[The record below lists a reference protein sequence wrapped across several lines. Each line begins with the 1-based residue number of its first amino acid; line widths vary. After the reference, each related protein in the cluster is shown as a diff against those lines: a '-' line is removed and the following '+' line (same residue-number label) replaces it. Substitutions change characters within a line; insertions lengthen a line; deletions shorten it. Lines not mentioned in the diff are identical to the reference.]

1 MMMMDPLEALLDE
14 VALEGL
20 DGISLQTLWMRLRT
34 RQPEFGLNLDS
45 ATQNFIWSCLSRTP
59 EIRFWLLPEPRK
71 HVTVHDRFVEV
82 DRNTGIHEMRLPESE
97 DPYPVS
103 VVTDDP
109 SGVQGSCVFYRE
121 RVDVTDDVRTSDLR
135 TLVTLEQAQN
145 QWAEK
150 LVMVA
155 SQEVRSRALIG
166 PEGNSELKLSDPTYC
181 ILERLARARWQGE
194 LQREMHTRIFRMD
207 AGKMHYLRRTLDRNR
222 LITIQ
227 SHVSRLASGAQQHSL
242 LLLLP
247 RFHVDRR
254 SKYDILM
261 GSVSNLLSEVPN
273 KMMIMVKL
281 RQQLRVSERTF
292 KRVYQYMLA
301 AKMVSLLRIPLK
313 ELDPDGGPF
322 RTLRGTEVFVRC
334 LKLLKA
340 YRHKDVEEDEDDE
353 NEEDGEGPVKRS
365 ALAVP
370 RVIERDMLSQAYDI
384 VVSSGSRGISQSV
397 LRGQLNIGRLEGR
410 MVCRTLERNDMIKG
424 FMEDV
429 GRQRTTKYISKYFVE
444 ESKLN
449 LQFTKELQ
457 RSQDLRGTHLARL
470 GSDPPA
476 PGASGGHI
484 THIKQSKLSFQKRDA
499 PIKKKSLRSPP
510 AHTGKSSQ
518 KSQTERDP
526 VSTDH
531 APVPTVSQSR
541 SAEDTPLV
549 VEEVLAVSEVKK
561 AEVHETYRLLKRKN
575 MIIEAVRCS
584 KIIEGFYS
592 LQRLLT
598 EEERKD
604 GVNTKVCKKSVMR
617 LIRALSREGLLKLY
631 RTIVIQDGIHK
642 KVEFVVHPSVTP
654 DDPLVKSAI
663 DQIRMRM
670 SSSVSAARV
679 VSQAE
684 KKKSSPQATKEN
696 KTSASSR
703 PTQSNAPKKVSEKM
717 GVKTLKSFKPVT
729 VPGHGRTMG
738 FQPKMPRLRI
748 VHAFLWYMIYGHP
761 LRRSSPTDPPL
772 DNQSDPTKPAH
783 DPQSSP
789 TDPPLDNQSDPTKPA
804 HDPQSSPTD
813 PPLDNQSDPTKPA
826 HDLQSSPT
834 DPPLDNQS
842 DPTKPAHDPQSSPTD
857 PPLDNQSDPTKP
869 AHDLQSSPTDP
880 PLDNQSDPTK
890 PAHDPQS
897 SPTDP
902 PLDNQSDP
910 TKPAHDPQSSPT
922 DQNNPSDP
930 EADPQSSLTDPPPEG
945 SGTDEQMEQRFKV
958 YVNENNWKRFIPPI
972 PLHKDFGFGWALV
985 SDLLISLPLSIF
997 MQIFQINYKVEGLE
1011 QYMNDPVKQHYLI
1024 RFLPADIKR
1033 QLLHKRKYI
1042 FSFHETLQ
1050 RLCFMGL
1057 LQFGPIEKFM
1067 DKDQVFVFLKTK
1079 ATIVDTT
1086 VCDPHY
1092 NMAIETIGPFER
1104 RRYVFKTPHDV
1115 EKYWFD
1121 LLCVCLNT
1129 PLGVTR
1135 GRSREAE
1142 ESDVAMGIERC
1153 PRFLQSIQGSS
1164 SVVDDGFTPGNG
1176 QGAGGLDSIL
1186 FSHLK
1191 RNWTWTSHLVKTLA
1205 QNTDVKDRQTVRL
1218 RNLLSKHPKPATQTH
1233 SNSTRTQS
1241 SAHPPAVVEEEVCV
1255 SRQPASR
1262 NEEVRG
1268 GRKLKRKRPKKD
1280 ISKPTR
1286 KKKKGARVR
1295 KQYHAQDETD
1305 RRALLHMTKQRVTWT
1320 HEEDSLLMLCRVTSH
1335 FLNRKLKKPFVPW
1348 TVLRDVLHAEF
1359 ELSCDKT
1366 SLSVSRRSRYIMKNP
1381 QTTLNYRICL
1391 AELYQDKELLAKFM
1405 NRTDDYNSPQVCEA
1419 EYKEFVSAL
1428 RSKFS
1433 SSYGSNDVLIPDT
1446 REELFK
1452 KFKVFRIGDDTLERS
1467 KDVLN
1472 RHEDIHVLVLFN
1484 LIQSTL
1490 VLTNAQMKN
1499 YRPFQTFCLYTQ
1511 YKEQVL
1517 SQAFQTCRRRG
1528 LVNRRRPMTF
1538 YGIKKYQALP
1548 FLPMSYQLSQH
1559 YYRFFTWRIPS
1570 SIFNEVYDLISTLR
1584 ERGSRDRDN
1593 RFSFQKDPE
1602 TQRDASRQQETQER
1616 IEEVEVQVE
1625 AEEDTRDM
1633 LQILMDSPGGVSASC
1648 LTLMTLGLLSVDVTI
1663 PQQIVIINSSMFD
1676 NDLLKSLSKALDD
1689 DEEEDEE
1696 EKKRRVE
1703 AKPPQASHT
1712 NYLLMRGY
1720 YTPALMRSQTHNSN
1734 TTDNIII
1741 NSCSVHIKLRETPK
1755 HTHFTPEA
1763 ASFSACSSSA
1773 PECFPVSFTRVYG
1786 STTLDLQMFV
1796 DRCVSAL
1803 GYTPEDIQTV
1813 NDIIDAV
1820 QEEAEFGI
1828 DRQEL
1833 CMSFIHLEEPE
1844 NGRTRTLQQYIQDL
1858 VDGEQLVEVG
1868 ALSHRLVCMNAAS
1881 HWLLDSKQDDDKQT
1895 QHMSLKRGSAHEP
1908 THATPPAKKSRPTE
1922 SYFQSFSTNA
1932 DVDQTV
1938 AKETAADEK
1947 EAGLVDPSHGRDED
1961 GDEETAEQEKDRDG
1975 GGESVRFVG
1984 RPWRVVDGSLNS
1996 SVCKG
2001 MLECLLLHVISNP
2014 GIREPSV
2021 LQHYSQVLQPVAIL
2035 DLLQVLV
2042 DLGCVRKRYT
2052 VHQHKASLFSRP
2064 RMGQV
2069 KGQTEL
2075 SMRDDAM
2082 AFYEPTVDCTLR
2094 LAQVFPHQPNWN
2106 KWVQLCLRV

>member
-1 MMMMDPLEALLDE
+1 
-14 VALEGL
+14 
-20 DGISLQTLWMRLRT
+20 
-34 RQPEFGLNLDS
+34 
-45 ATQNFIWSCLSRTP
+45 
-59 EIRFWLLPEPRK
+59 
-71 HVTVHDRFVEV
+71 
-82 DRNTGIHEMRLPESE
+82 
-97 DPYPVS
+97 
-103 VVTDDP
+103 
-109 SGVQGSCVFYRE
+109 
-121 RVDVTDDVRTSDLR
+121 
-135 TLVTLEQAQN
+135 
-145 QWAEK
+145 
-150 LVMVA
+150 
-155 SQEVRSRALIG
+155 
-166 PEGNSELKLSDPTYC
+166 
-181 ILERLARARWQGE
+181 
-194 LQREMHTRIFRMD
+194 
-207 AGKMHYLRRTLDRNR
+207 
-222 LITIQ
+222 
-227 SHVSRLASGAQQHSL
+227 
-242 LLLLP
+242 
-247 RFHVDRR
+247 
-254 SKYDILM
+254 
-261 GSVSNLLSEVPN
+261 
-273 KMMIMVKL
+273 
-281 RQQLRVSERTF
+281 
-292 KRVYQYMLA
+292 
-301 AKMVSLLRIPLK
+301 
-313 ELDPDGGPF
+313 
-322 RTLRGTEVFVRC
+322 
-334 LKLLKA
+334 
-340 YRHKDVEEDEDDE
+340 
-353 NEEDGEGPVKRS
+353 
-365 ALAVP
+365 
-370 RVIERDMLSQAYDI
+370 
-384 VVSSGSRGISQSV
+384 
-397 LRGQLNIGRLEGR
+397 
-410 MVCRTLERNDMIKG
+410 MIKG

-457 RSQDLRGTHLARL
+457 RSQDLRGTHLAEP

-476 PGASGGHI
+476 PGASGGHK
-484 THIKQSKLSFQKRDA
+484 TPLKQTKLSSQKRDT

-510 AHTGKSSQ
+510 AHTGRSSQ
-518 KSQTERDP
+518 KSKTEPDP
-526 VSTDH
+526 LPTDP
-531 APVPTVSQSR
+531 APVLTVSQSC
-541 SAEDTPLV
+541 SAVDTPLV
-549 VEEVLAVSEVKK
+549 VEEVPAVSEVKK

-575 MIIEAVRCS
+575 MIIEAVRCT

-617 LIRALSREGLLKLY
+617 LIRVLSREGLLKLY

-679 VSQAE
+679 ASQAE

-703 PTQSNAPKKVSEKM
+703 PNQSNAPKKVSEKM

-772 DNQSDPTKPAH
+772 DNQSDPTEPSH
-783 DPQSSP
+783 DPQPSP
-789 TDPPLDNQSDPTKPA
+789 TE
-804 HDPQSSPTD
+804 
-813 PPLDNQSDPTKPA
+813 
-826 HDLQSSPT
+826 
-834 DPPLDNQS
+834 
-842 DPTKPAHDPQSSPTD
+842 
-857 PPLDNQSDPTKP
+857 
-869 AHDLQSSPTDP
+869 
-880 PLDNQSDPTK
+880 
-890 PAHDPQS
+890 
-897 SPTDP
+897 
-902 PLDNQSDP
+902 
-910 TKPAHDPQSSPT
+910 
-922 DQNNPSDP
+922 QNNPSDP
-930 EADPQSSLTDPPPEG
+930 EADPQSSLTDPPAEG
-945 SGTDEQMEQRFKV
+945 SGTDEQMEQQFKV

-972 PLHKDFGFGWALV
+972 PLHKDFGVGWAMV

-1011 QYMNDPVKQHYLI
+1011 QYLNEPVKQHYLI
-1024 RFLPADIKR
+1024 RFLPTNIKR

-1042 FSFHETLQ
+1042 FSFHESLQ

-1057 LQFGPIEKFM
+1057 MQFGPIEKFM
-1067 DKDQVFVFLKTK
+1067 DKDQFQVFVFLKTK
-1079 ATIVDTT
+1079 ATIADTT

-1104 RRYVFKTPHDV
+1104 RRYLFKTPHDV

-1164 SVVDDGFTPGNG
+1164 SLVDDGVTPGNG

-1233 SNSTRTQS
+1233 SNSNHTQS

-1286 KKKKGARVR
+1286 KKKKARVR

-1405 NRTDDYNSPQVCEA
+1405 NRTDDYNNPQVCEA

-1538 YGIKKYQALP
+1538 YGIKKCQALP

-1559 YYRFFTWRIPS
+1559 YYSSSHGESPAASSMKCMISSPPYVSEAQEIETTASPSRKIPRRKETPADS
-1570 SIFNEVYDLISTLR
+1570 RRRRRGLRRCRQKKTLR
-1584 ERGSRDRDN
+1584 TCYR
-1593 RFSFQKDPE
+1593 
-1602 TQRDASRQQETQER
+1602 
-1616 IEEVEVQVE
+1616 
-1625 AEEDTRDM
+1625 
-1633 LQILMDSPGGVSASC
+1633 
-1648 LTLMTLGLLSVDVTI
+1648 
-1663 PQQIVIINSSMFD
+1663 SS
-1676 NDLLKSLSKALDD
+1676 
-1689 DEEEDEE
+1689 
-1696 EKKRRVE
+1696 
-1703 AKPPQASHT
+1703 
-1712 NYLLMRGY
+1712 
-1720 YTPALMRSQTHNSN
+1720 
-1734 TTDNIII
+1734 
-1741 NSCSVHIKLRETPK
+1741 
-1755 HTHFTPEA
+1755 
-1763 ASFSACSSSA
+1763 
-1773 PECFPVSFTRVYG
+1773 
-1786 STTLDLQMFV
+1786 
-1796 DRCVSAL
+1796 
-1803 GYTPEDIQTV
+1803 
-1813 NDIIDAV
+1813 
-1820 QEEAEFGI
+1820 
-1828 DRQEL
+1828 
-1833 CMSFIHLEEPE
+1833 
-1844 NGRTRTLQQYIQDL
+1844 
-1858 VDGEQLVEVG
+1858 
-1868 ALSHRLVCMNAAS
+1868 
-1881 HWLLDSKQDDDKQT
+1881 W
-1895 QHMSLKRGSAHEP
+1895 
-1908 THATPPAKKSRPTE
+1908 
-1922 SYFQSFSTNA
+1922 
-1932 DVDQTV
+1932 
-1938 AKETAADEK
+1938 
-1947 EAGLVDPSHGRDED
+1947 
-1961 GDEETAEQEKDRDG
+1961 
-1975 GGESVRFVG
+1975 
-1984 RPWRVVDGSLNS
+1984 
-1996 SVCKG
+1996 
-2001 MLECLLLHVISNP
+2001 
-2014 GIREPSV
+2014 
-2021 LQHYSQVLQPVAIL
+2021 
-2035 DLLQVLV
+2035 
-2042 DLGCVRKRYT
+2042 
-2052 VHQHKASLFSRP
+2052 
-2064 RMGQV
+2064 
-2069 KGQTEL
+2069 
-2075 SMRDDAM
+2075 
-2082 AFYEPTVDCTLR
+2082 TLR
-2094 LAQVFPHQPNWN
+2094 AV
-2106 KWVQLCLRV
+2106 